1 MFNLDKIKIFLN
13 ASTNITDKKINNK
26 QLLKIL
32 ISFDKV
38 LELHDDNQVIITDI
52 DNFYSTL
59 EQYNLQLKW
68 LNQL

>member
-1 MFNLDKIKIFLN
+1 MFNLDKIKIFLDG
-13 ASTNITDKKINNK
+13 STNIKDKAITNNK
-26 QLLKIL
+26 LLHIL

-38 LELHDDNQVIITDI
+38 LELHDNQVLITDI

-59 EQYNLQLKW
+59 KQYNLKLKW

>member
-1 MFNLDKIKIFLN
+1 MFNLDKIKNFLDD
-13 ASTNITDKKINNK
+13 STNIKDKAITNNK
-26 QLLKIL
+26 LLHIL

-38 LELHDDNQVIITDI
+38 LELHDNQVIITDI

-59 EQYNLQLKW
+59 EQYNLKLKW

>member
-1 MFNLDKIKIFLN
+1 MFNLDKIKNFLDG
-13 ASTNITDKKINNK
+13 STNIKDKAITNNK
-26 QLLKIL
+26 LLHIL

-38 LELHDDNQVIITDI
+38 LELHDNQVLITDI

-59 EQYNLQLKW
+59 DQYNLQLKW

>member
-1 MFNLDKIKIFLN
+1 MFNLDKIKNFLDG
-13 ASTNITDKKINNK
+13 STNIKDKAITNNK
-26 QLLKIL
+26 LLHIL

-38 LELHDDNQVIITDI
+38 LELHDNQVIITDI

-59 EQYNLQLKW
+59 EQYNLKLKW

>member
-1 MFNLDKIKIFLN
+1 MFNLDKIKNFLDG
-13 ASTNITDKKINNK
+13 STNIKDKAITNNK
-26 QLLKIL
+26 LLHIL

-38 LELHDDNQVIITDI
+38 LELHDNQVLITDI

-59 EQYNLQLKW
+59 KQYNLKLKW

>member
-1 MFNLDKIKIFLN
+1 MFNLDKIKKFLDGN
-13 ASTNITDKKINNK
+13 TNIKDKAITNYK
-26 QLLKIL
+26 LLHIL

-38 LELHDDNQVIITDI
+38 LELHDDQVIIIDV

-59 EQYNLQLKW
+59 KQYNLKLNW

>member
-1 MFNLDKIKIFLN
+1 MFNLDKIKNFLDG
-13 ASTNITDKKINNK
+13 STNIKDKAITNNK
-26 QLLKIL
+26 LLHIL

-38 LELHDDNQVIITDI
+38 LELQDNQVIITDI

-59 EQYNLQLKW
+59 KQYNLKLKW

>member
-1 MFNLDKIKIFLN
+1 MFNLDKIKNFLDG
-13 ASTNITDKKINNK
+13 STNIKDKAITNNK
-26 QLLKIL
+26 LLHIL

-38 LELHDDNQVIITDI
+38 LELHDNQVIITDI

-59 EQYNLQLKW
+59 DQYNLQFKW

>member
-1 MFNLDKIKIFLN
+1 MFNLDKIKNFLDG
-13 ASTNITDKKINNK
+13 STNIKDKEITNNK
-26 QLLKIL
+26 LLHIL

-38 LELHDDNQVIITDI
+38 LELHDDKVIITNI

-59 EQYNLQLKW
+59 KQYNLKLNW

>member
-1 MFNLDKIKIFLN
+1 MFNLDKIKNFLDG
-13 ASTNITDKKINNK
+13 STNIKDKAITNNK
-26 QLLKIL
+26 LLHIL

-38 LELHDDNQVIITDI
+38 LELHDNQVLITDI

-59 EQYNLQLKW
+59 AQYNLKLKW

>member
-1 MFNLDKIKIFLN
+1 MFNLDKIKNFLDG
-13 ASTNITDKKINNK
+13 STNIKDKAITNNK
-26 QLLKIL
+26 LLHIL

-38 LELHDDNQVIITDI
+38 LELHDNQVIITDI

-59 EQYNLQLKW
+59 KQYNLKLKW

>member
-1 MFNLDKIKIFLN
+1 MFNLDKIKNFLDC
-13 ASTNITDKKINNK
+13 STNIKDKAINNNK
-26 QLLKIL
+26 LLHIL

-38 LELHDDNQVIITDI
+38 LELHDNQVLITDI

-59 EQYNLQLKW
+59 EQYNLKLKW

>member
-1 MFNLDKIKIFLN
+1 MFNLDKIKNFLDG
-13 ASTNITDKKINNK
+13 STNIKDKAITNNK
-26 QLLKIL
+26 LLHIL

-38 LELHDDNQVIITDI
+38 LELQDNQVLITDI

-59 EQYNLQLKW
+59 KQYNLKLKW